1 MLFPEDKNIDLS
13 ISIVSYNVKRLLG
26 LCLESIKTHTRGISY
41 QVIVVD
47 NGSRDGTAAMLAEKF
62 PWVRIIPNR
71 NNLGFAAAQNKGLGM
86 GQGRYL
92 FSLDSDTYITE
103 DTFSSMVRFMDQYP
117 EAGAAG
123 ARLLSPQGVRQYSRR
138 RFPPSIWPVIYRG
151 SFLKKI
157 LPPSAQVRHYEMSD
171 VVLASET
178 EVDWVYG
185 GNIIF
190 RREALERVGLFDER
204 FFIYC
209 EDVDIGYRMQEYGWK
224 RYFVPDARIF
234 HYGQQGTNQIKVRSY
249 LRHVVSYLKLFH
261 KYNWR
266 LDERYQANFNR
277 PFGTSSLI
285 LALVNQNKKQPLEEC
300 LRVIHADPPTVSYK
314 VVVVDETSQDG
325 SLEMLKEKYPQV
337 LWITNQNPKGYWFA
351 VNQVLR
357 MTESEYLALVP
368 LRPGSVFGQFQ
379 KLYDFLELRPRAGM
393 AGLVAAVN
401 QQGADVNR
409 KYSEK
414 RLFMENCMMF
424 RRRIASQNGIPDEST
439 APEGRELKWCA
450 DLRRAGTG
458 VYYLLTL

>member
-13 ISIVSYNVKRLLG
+13 ISIVSYNVRELLAE
-26 LCLESIKTHTRGISY
+26 CLQSIIDHTKAISY
-41 QVIVVD
+41 ELIVVD
-47 NGSRDGTAAMLAEKF
+47 NCSRDGTLEMLAQNF
-62 PWVRIIPNR
+62 PGVKVLPNR
-71 NNLGFAAAQNKGLGM
+71 KNRGFATAMNKGLRM
-86 GQGRYL
+86 GRGRYL

-103 DTFSSMVRFMDQYP
+103 DTFSSMVGFMDQYL

-123 ARLLSPQGVRQYSRR
+123 ARLLSPQGVKQYSRR
-138 RFPPSIWPVIYRG
+138 RFPLSIWPVIYRG
-151 SFLKKI
+151 SVLKKI

-171 VVLASET
+171 VVLDSET

-224 RYFVPDARIF
+224 RYFVPGARIF
-234 HYGQQGTNQIKVRSY
+234 HYGQQGTKQIKVRSY

-261 KYNWR
+261 KYHWR
-266 LDERYQANFNR
+266 LDERFQTNFKR
-277 PFGTSSLI
+277 PFEASRLI
-285 LALVNQNKKQPLEEC
+285 LALVKQDKEQPLDEC
-300 LRVIHADPPTVSYK
+300 LGAIHADPPGVSYK

-325 SLEMLKEKYPQV
+325 SQEILKEKYPQV
-337 LWITNQNPKGYWFA
+337 LWITNQSPKGYRFA
-351 VNQVLR
+351 TNQVLR

-379 KLYDFLELRPRAGM
+379 KLHDFLELRPRAGM
-393 AGLVAAVN
+393 AGLVSTFN
-401 QQGADVNR
+401 QKKTDRNE

-414 RLFMENCMMF
+414 RLFLENSMMF
-424 RRRIASQNGIPDEST
+424 RRRITNQSGIPDEG
-439 APEGRELKWCA
+439 AAVEGRELKWCA
-450 DLRRAGTG
+450 DLRRAGWG
-458 VYYLLTL
+458 VYYLLTV